1 MAINNLCLSEES
13 AYFIISARRLKSL
26 LKHYDESIQGWLLSM
41 KDERYALKD
50 EQYAL
55 NDEQCNYFGLR
66 QNCVPV
72 LMRIVAVY
80 DLYRDNQFAPGLT
93 EYFWRSRE
101 CLRDEISS
109 FFDDENDL
117 SVVCDLVSKLYQENQ
132 NATVL

>member
-1 MAINNLCLSEES
+1 MAISNLCLSEES
-13 AYFIISARRLKSL
+13 AYSIISARRLKSL

-41 KDERYALKD
+41 KDD
-50 EQYAL
+50 QYAF
-55 NDEQCNYFGLR
+55 NDEQCSYFVLR
-66 QNCVPV
+66 QKCVPV
-72 LMRIVAVY
+72 LMCIVAVY
-80 DLYRDNQFAPGLT
+80 DLYRDNQFAPELT

-117 SVVCDLVSKLYQENQ
+117 SAVCDLVSKLYQENQ